1 MLRYSGRPVASS
13 KRVLLQSAPSSSQ
26 AIIASVDDVPCPIS
40 AAGERKEIELSACRR
55 RKALDATVAG
65 GASDDDEADAHAPS
79 GIPIWSRTTE
89 PATAPLLRRTSRRS
103 SLGARVWPRLID
115 PTTQR
120 AVTAID
126 CRP

>member
-79 GIPIWSRTTE
+79 GIAIWSRTTE
-89 PATAPLLRRTSRRS
+89 TRSEERREGKEWVSRCRS
-103 SLGARVWPRLID
+103 RWWP
-115 PTTQR
+115 
-120 AVTAID
+120 
-126 CRP
+126 

>member
-55 RKALDATVAG
+55 RTALDATVAG
-65 GASDDDEADAHAPS
+65 GPSDDDEADAHAPS
-79 GIPIWSRTTE
+79 GYAICRRTPA
-89 PATAPLLRRTSRRS
+89 PATAPLRRRTSRRS
-103 SLGARVWPRLID
+103 SLSSRLCPR
-115 PTTQR
+115 
-120 AVTAID
+120 
-126 CRP
+126 